1 MTDSS
6 LSQGSVVSPSN
17 GTSNGIPN
25 GTLPASPRKRTAR
38 DYQFGTKIG
47 EGSYSTVF
55 LAMDLFNKKTYA
67 IKVLSKKHI
76 VKEDKIKYVNIE
88 KTTLH
93 RLGQQH
99 PGIVQ
104 LYFTFQDE
112 LSLFFVLDFAEYG
125 ELLSIIAKFGS
136 LLEAVLKFYMLQ
148 IVDAV
153 RFIHLKGVVHRDLK
167 PENILVGYDFNLK
180 ITDFGAAKLIGDVD
194 DSQDEKI
201 NYDSVPENANKDH
214 DRKGSFVGT
223 AEYVPPELLKY
234 NACGFE
240 TDIWA
245 MGCILFQFF
254 NGLPPFKGNTE
265 YLTFEKIIAL
275 NYSYR
280 VPVPPMV
287 KDIVDKILVYEPQKR
302 LTIPQIQSML
312 WFKGVPWNDR
322 DYIWGRKVPRFEPY
336 SPQQPVSYTAPQMK
350 TGANRN
356 INKST
361 SNYQLHSQIQQF
373 DYNLVPSIAPK
384 TKSFQP
390 PTRIK
395 KAYAQSP
402 QIPQNV
408 PSKTSQV
415 ASSQIMQQNVQ
426 QNNGIPPPNAQIIAQ
441 HTPGRFDSSQ
451 PQELRANPPSPTRG
465 THPWKALQ
473 GSQTVNHASGSNGS
487 QQLLGSPQLYPSPN
501 GLNPLEPPT
510 PVNVTSQNAAKLALQ
525 GAFPVLEKKMAEAQ
539 ISPPSPRSPKMHNLR
554 NNTAFKKVN
563 AQPKPAA
570 APLQLPSLQQPLQ
583 QPLVLANASAAAK
596 AARNK
601 LAPPPASHVLTK
613 APPPMK
619 QKMKPTNT
627 VGLKD
632 ISSFLDPNEK
642 IIKLDT
648 ILKLTLSNRL
658 IDRKPGSLD
667 NDAIEKLIQSH
678 QSILDQHMAPV
689 VACISNKAR
698 VFLIDESLDGMMVD
712 LTANR
717 GGDYLMYDYEFE
729 SVVVDDDQSDCSI
742 SKGEEVFG
750 YLILE
755 LIKEGGDLV
764 FLKRFNEEDTKRF
777 REPTRVVGKNGEQVR
792 LGVNHGWIDCLIY
805 AKEMVDREHK
815 QASGTT
821 LSNRSGAETSPT
833 RSGSGSSK
841 SKLMESP
848 KKAKSSDKPLLAKK
862 SGSTKKAQRPPSS
875 RSTSS
880 SASQGQAE
888 AKPSFNKFALS
899 AAAAAAQR

>member
-1 MTDSS
+1 MTDSA
-6 LSQGSVVSPSN
+6 LAPGSVVSPSN
-17 GTSNGIPN
+17 GTSSGISS
-25 GTLPASPRKRTAR
+25 GTPPASPRKRTAR

-136 LLEAVLKFYMLQ
+136 LLEPVLKFYMLQ

-201 NYDSVPENANKDH
+201 NYDSVPENAKKDH
-214 DRKGSFVGT
+214 NRKGSFVGT

-287 KDIVDKILVYEPQKR
+287 KDIVDKILVYETLKR

-395 KAYAQSP
+395 KAITRSP
-402 QIPQNV
+402 QIPPNV
-408 PSKTSQV
+408 LNKTPQSV
-415 ASSQIMQQNVQ
+415 APQIMQQNVQ
-426 QNNGIPPPNAQIIAQ
+426 QNNQSIPLPNAQVTTQ
-441 HTPGRFDSSQ
+441 HTPGRFDSAQ
-451 PQELRANPPSPTRG
+451 PQELRVNPPSPTRG

-473 GSQTVNHASGSNGS
+473 GNQAVNHASGSNGS
-487 QQLLGSPQLYPSPN
+487 PQLLGSQQLYPSPN
-501 GLNPLEPPT
+501 GLNPLEPPP

-539 ISPPSPRSPKMHNLR
+539 ISPPSPRSPQMHNLR

-563 AQPKPAA
+563 AQPKPVA

-583 QPLVLANASAAAK
+583 ATAAAK
-596 AARNK
+596 AVRNK
-601 LAPPPASHVLTK
+601 LASPPAPQILTK

-619 QKMKPTNT
+619 DKVKPANT

-648 ILKLTLSNRL
+648 ILKLTLSNKL

-678 QSILDQHMAPV
+678 QSILDRHMAPV

-698 VFLIDESLDGMMVD
+698 VFLIDKSLDGMMVD
-712 LTANR
+712 LTANQ

-729 SVVVDDDQSDCSI
+729 SVVVDDDQSDCST

-764 FLKRFNEEDTKRF
+764 FLKRFNDEDIKRF

-805 AKEMVDREHK
+805 AKEMVDRENK
-815 QASGTT
+815 QSS
-821 LSNRSGAETSPT
+821 LSKRSGAETPPT
-833 RSGSGSSK
+833 RSGSGASK
-841 SKLMESP
+841 SKLIDSH
-848 KKAKSSDKPLLAKK
+848 KKAKSGDKPLLAKK
-862 SGSTKKAQRPPSS
+862 AGSAKKVLRPSSS

-880 SASQGQAE
+880 AASQGQAE
-888 AKPSFNKFALS
+888 TKPTFNKFALS